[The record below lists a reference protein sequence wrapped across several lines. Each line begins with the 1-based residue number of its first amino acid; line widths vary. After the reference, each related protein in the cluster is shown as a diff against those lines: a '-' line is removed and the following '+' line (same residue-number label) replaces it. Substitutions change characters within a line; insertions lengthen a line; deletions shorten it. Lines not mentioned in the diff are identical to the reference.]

1 MSIITFVFFWVAVA
15 AVSTAA
21 GQNVN
26 WYQST
31 VQLSIETRTLRPAS
45 FINMLGAVEL
55 RPDDG
60 AN

>member
-1 MSIITFVFFWVAVA
+1 VE

>member
-1 MSIITFVFFWVAVA
+1 VA
-15 AVSTAA
+15 AVSAAA
-21 GQNVN
+21 GQSVN